1 MPFGQTR
8 GSVTVRIYTSR
19 RQDRTWLVILASCL
33 GVYLV
38 FAAGFH
44 WFLKPTIV
52 KNSEAAASK
61 LPPAMFPAYP
71 DRRLAE
77 PATSG
82 PSPRGVA
89 QRSAAR
95 SPAPTGE
102 LATAEPSEKAE
113 QAERA
118 ERPVE
123 ARTPKPPK
131 VAAPRSGAYGA
142 AYPAYNGNR
151 PF

>member
-1 MPFGQTR
+1 
-8 GSVTVRIYTSR
+8 VRIYASRR

-38 FAAGFH
+38 FAVGFH
-44 WFLKPTIV
+44 WFLKPIIV

-61 LPPAMFPAYP
+61 PPPAMFPAYP

-77 PATSG
+77 PTNVG
-82 PSPRGVA
+82 PSPRGMA
-89 QRSAAR
+89 QRSVAR
-95 SPAPTGE
+95 PPAE
-102 LATAEPSEKAE
+102 LATAEPAEQAE

-118 ERPVE
+118 VE
-123 ARTPKPPK
+123 ARPPKPPSK
-131 VAAPRSGAYGA
+131 PPRVAAPRSNTYGA
-142 AYPAYNGNR
+142 AYPAYSGSR

>member
-1 MPFGQTR
+1 M
-8 GSVTVRIYTSR
+8 RIYTSR

-38 FAAGFH
+38 FAVGFH
-44 WFLKPTIV
+44 WFLKPIIV
-52 KNSEAAASK
+52 KSSEAAASK
-61 LPPAMFPAYP
+61 PPPAMFPAYP

-77 PATSG
+77 PTNFG

-89 QRSAAR
+89 QPSVAR
-95 SPAPTGE
+95 PPAEP
-102 LATAEPSEKAE
+102 ATAEPAEQAE

-118 ERPVE
+118 VQARP
-123 ARTPKPPK
+123 PKPPR
-131 VAAPRSGAYGA
+131 VAAPRSATYGA
-142 AYPAYNGNR
+142 AYPAYSGNR